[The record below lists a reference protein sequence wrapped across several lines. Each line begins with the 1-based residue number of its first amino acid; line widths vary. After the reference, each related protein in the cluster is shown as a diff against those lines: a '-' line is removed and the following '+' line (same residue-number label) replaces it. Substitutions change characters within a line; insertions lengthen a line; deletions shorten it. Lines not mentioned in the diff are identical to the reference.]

1 MLNALLI
8 ANICVNI
15 IINSHLRTRLC
26 WQEQSCLTH
35 QHQKAKCF
43 HGNGFTASIRACYQ
57 QHGKFFTQSNI
68 NRYYLVCWQKWMASR
83 QQLSYSI
90 LTNNRLCGLHFI
102 SQSRLGKGK
111 INLSHDFAIVHKLY
125 IVFANLLRG
134 LPQNPLHLMALRSRK
149 LFNII
154 VKIYH
159 SHWLNKQGGAGGRL
173 VVDNTWYA
181 LAILLLYWQYISI
194 PTHGND
200 IFLKIFLIFIVV
212 QKPCQMIFDF
222 DLANLDFPTNPPQL
236 YAGIIS
242 KIAMLV
248 YNMLQIQLQL
258 AQNLQIAGPAFQNRS
273 LHFQLLEKPLNF
285 PHGIHGSQN
294 IQQLCRVQNSP

>member
-1 MLNALLI
+1 
-8 ANICVNI
+8 
-15 IINSHLRTRLC
+15 
-26 WQEQSCLTH
+26 
-35 QHQKAKCF
+35 
-43 HGNGFTASIRACYQ
+43 
-57 QHGKFFTQSNI
+57 
-68 NRYYLVCWQKWMASR
+68 
-83 QQLSYSI
+83 
-90 LTNNRLCGLHFI
+90 
-102 SQSRLGKGK
+102 
-111 INLSHDFAIVHKLY
+111 
-125 IVFANLLRG
+125 
-134 LPQNPLHLMALRSRK
+134 MALRSRK

-181 LAILLLYWQYISI
+181 LAIFLLYWQYISI

-212 QKPCQMIFDF
+212 QKPCQMILDF

-248 YNMLQIQLQL
+248 YNMLQIPLQL
-258 AQNLQIAGPAFQNRS
+258 AQNLQIASPAFQNRS
-273 LHFQLLEKPLNF
+273 FHFQLLEKPLNF